1 LPASSPP
8 AFVCNRS
15 CILSPSAGDVY
26 AFDNAFSSF
35 AACSRLVGGAQQDE
49 LEFVCFGLTYE
60 GRSHM
65 LAGKDAAATL
75 AVSDL
80 QRARDFYENTLGLE
94 AVQEPPGAIL
104 YRSGNSVVLVYPSE
118 YAGTNKAT
126 AASWAVGDDFD
137 SIVMAL
143 QEKGVTFEHYD
154 DLPETSCEGDIHRMG
169 DFKAVWF
176 KDPDGNIL
184 NLINES
190 M

>member
-1 LPASSPP
+1 MLPASP
-8 AFVCNRS
+8 ARE
-15 CILSPSAGDVY
+15 
-26 AFDNAFSSF
+26 
-35 AACSRLVGGAQQDE
+35 GAT
-49 LEFVCFGLTYE
+49 L
-60 GRSHM
+60 

-137 SIVMAL
+137 SIVQAL
-143 QEKGVTFEHYD
+143 KDKGVTFEHYD
-154 DLPETSCEGDIHRMG
+154 LPETTREGDVHLMG

-184 NLINES
+184 NLINQS